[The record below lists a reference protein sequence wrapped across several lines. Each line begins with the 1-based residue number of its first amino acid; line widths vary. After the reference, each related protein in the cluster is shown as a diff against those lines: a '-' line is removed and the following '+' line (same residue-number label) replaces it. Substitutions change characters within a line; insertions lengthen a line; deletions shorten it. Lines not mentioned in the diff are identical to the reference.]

1 MGYTDISYMTWI
13 QLSIKTI
20 IAVYLPL
27 LIIGLLDIML
37 LITRFFLEYNQI
49 GYWLN
54 KVIIIFV
61 YFWLLPIFY
70 FYINY
75 INGDLLKA

>member
-1 MGYTDISYMTWI
+1 MGYTDIGYMTWI

>member
-1 MGYTDISYMTWI
+1 MGYTDISYMTLI
-13 QLSIKTI
+13 QLCIKTI

>member
-13 QLSIKTI
+13 KSSIKTI